1 MRVKGVKNKLAVFV
15 SAIVL
20 AAGISYVSHASV
32 FAEEK
37 SAEEHDPANSWRFK
51 DGKPVK

>member
-20 AAGISYVSHASV
+20 AAE
-32 FAEEK
+32 FFT
-37 SAEEHDPANSWRFK
+37 SAMLLFLRKKKVRKNMIRPTVGGLKMENR
-51 DGKPVK
+51 

>member
-37 SAEEHDPANSWRFK
+37 VRKNMIRPTVGGLKMENR
-51 DGKPVK
+51 

>member
-1 MRVKGVKNKLAVFV
+1 MRVKGVKNKLAVFI

-20 AAGISYVSHASV
+20 AAGISYINHASV

-51 DGKPVK
+51 DENR